1 MFPCRKAKS
10 LCSPGDVL
18 FFNGSTAHGSGPNT
32 STTRFRRSLNCHY
45 IPSRTAEMSAWYADI
60 YDFTRTQLHHV
71 AAKEDG
77 GPCGRPQ
84 EASGPH

>member
-1 MFPCRKAKS
+1 VFPCRKAKS

-18 FFNGSTAHGSGPNT
+18 FFNGSTVHGSGPK
-32 STTRFRRSLNCHY
+32 TTRFRRLICHY

-60 YDFTRTQLHHV
+60 YHFTGTQLHHV
-71 AAKEDG
+71 AANEDG